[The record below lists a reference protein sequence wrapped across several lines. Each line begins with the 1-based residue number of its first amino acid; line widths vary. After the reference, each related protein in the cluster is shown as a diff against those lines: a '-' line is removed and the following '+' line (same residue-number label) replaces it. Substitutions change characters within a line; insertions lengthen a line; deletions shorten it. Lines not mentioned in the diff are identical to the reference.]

1 MAKPTKKPIREQDAL
16 EYHRRNGK
24 PGKFEIQ
31 PTKPV
36 STIRD
41 LSLAYSPGVAYPCL
55 AIAANPEEVYQY
67 TAKGNTVAVISNG
80 TAVLGLGNIGAAASK
95 PVMEGKA
102 ILFKK
107 YADIDGIDIEV
118 DSEDVETIIQVVK
131 ALEPTFGG
139 VNLEDIKAPE
149 CFEIERRLKEE
160 MNIPVMHDDQHGTA
174 IISGAALLSACELT
188 GRKMSELRLVM
199 SGAGAAAQACARL
212 YLELGL
218 RKENLVMVDIGGPL
232 TTARTDL
239 DEGRLFFASS
249 RAELRTLADCFPGAD
264 AFVGLS
270 AGGIVKGDM
279 LKQMN
284 AKPIVFALANPDP
297 EITWEDAHAARP
309 DVMMATGRSDYPN
322 QVNNVLGFPYIFR
335 GALDVHASKINEAMK
350 MAAVR
355 AISELAKEPVPE
367 EICQMYGV
375 KLAFGPD
382 YLIPK
387 PMDTRLITRV
397 SGAVARA
404 AMESGVARQP
414 ITDWKAYEARLEERM
429 GFSKGLT
436 RFITQKAQTDPRT
449 VVFPEAE
456 EFKILRA
463 AQICVDEG
471 IAQPIL
477 LGNRERILARL
488 KEFEID
494 LEDPRIVDMK
504 ADADRRERYAQQF
517 WEQRKRKG
525 LTLDR
530 ARRLMT
536 NPNYFGLMM
545 VQNGEAES
553 LLTGLASNYA
563 ECLVP
568 TFETIGLESHVRT
581 AAALYIM
588 NTKRGTLF
596 FADCTINKNPTAE
609 ELADIGALTA
619 RAVRFFNAQPRV
631 AMLSYSNFGSAR
643 DEQGRKMSRAAQLLR
658 QQMPDLIVEGDIQAN
673 ISLRPDLQ
681 QEFYP
686 FSTLADKGANTFI
699 FPDLSSAN
707 IAYKLV
713 QEVGEVEAIGPVL
726 LGIEKPVHIL
736 SMGASVREIVNMAAM
751 AVVDAQSGNE
761 FF

>member
-1 MAKPTKKPIREQDAL
+1 
-16 EYHRRNGK
+16 
-24 PGKFEIQ
+24 
-31 PTKPV
+31 
-36 STIRD
+36 
-41 LSLAYSPGVAYPCL
+41 
-55 AIAANPEEVYQY
+55 
-67 TAKGNTVAVISNG
+67 
-80 TAVLGLGNIGAAASK
+80 
-95 PVMEGKA
+95 
-102 ILFKK
+102 
-107 YADIDGIDIEV
+107 
-118 DSEDVETIIQVVK
+118 
-131 ALEPTFGG
+131 
-139 VNLEDIKAPE
+139 
-149 CFEIERRLKEE
+149 
-160 MNIPVMHDDQHGTA
+160 
-174 IISGAALLSACELT
+174 
-188 GRKMSELRLVM
+188 
-199 SGAGAAAQACARL
+199 
-212 YLELGL
+212 
-218 RKENLVMVDIGGPL
+218 
-232 TTARTDL
+232 
-239 DEGRLFFASS
+239 
-249 RAELRTLADCFPGAD
+249 
-264 AFVGLS
+264 
-270 AGGIVKGDM
+270 
-279 LKQMN
+279 
-284 AKPIVFALANPDP
+284 
-297 EITWEDAHAARP
+297 
-309 DVMMATGRSDYPN
+309 
-322 QVNNVLGFPYIFR
+322 
-335 GALDVHASKINEAMK
+335 
-350 MAAVR
+350 
-355 AISELAKEPVPE
+355 
-367 EICQMYGV
+367 
-375 KLAFGPD
+375 
-382 YLIPK
+382 
-387 PMDTRLITRV
+387 
-397 SGAVARA
+397 
-404 AMESGVARQP
+404 
-414 ITDWKAYEARLEERM
+414 M

-471 IAQPIL
+471 IAIPVL
-477 LGNRERILARL
+477 VGNRERILAKL

-494 LEDPRIVDMK
+494 LEEPRIIDMV
-504 ADADRRERYAQQF
+504 ADAERRERYAQQF

-525 LTLDR
+525 ITLDR

-568 TFETIGLESHVRT
+568 TFEVIGLESHVRT

-596 FADCTINKNPTAE
+596 FADCTINKNPSAE
-609 ELADIGALTA
+609 ELADIAALTA
-619 RAVRFFNAQPRV
+619 RAVKFFNAQPRV

-643 DEQGRKMSRAAQLLR
+643 DEQGRKMSKAAQLLR
-658 QQMPDLIVEGDIQAN
+658 QQMPDVIVEGDIQAN

-686 FSTLADKGANTFI
+686 FSTLTEKGANTFI